1 MNKVLIVI
9 GFVILIIIILNL
21 INQYNR
27 YLTIKRVKN
36 SWGKIPQ
43 ASLVFDD
50 EDSLEKAYQLYINYH
65 PHDSQVDDLTWYD
78 LDLFSVF
85 QQLNGTYSS
94 IGSEALYQRM
104 RAYNFSAKDNQRLEE
119 QIQFLDTHPLI
130 REKLQIQFAFLG
142 KKDQNF
148 VEYYLNET
156 KSQRIDHLPLYIF
169 LGALPII
176 GLFLN
181 LFFISSWTI
190 VFLLG
195 SILFNGIYYQIKK
208 QQLQT
213 ELSCMSYFVQA
224 ISTAKKIARLTT
236 PYQKEL
242 KEYLSKLNVITKFGV
257 SFRIKSNSEAEVIF
271 EYLAMIVM
279 LPFIA
284 YNLVLAKL
292 AQYSK
297 EADQLWRLLGE
308 LEVAAAVLNFRY
320 AMPQTCQPTFSEAI
334 QVSGTA
340 VYHPLLTTPVSNEV
354 AWNQNTLVSGSN
366 ASGKSTYVKSVAI
379 SCVLSATV
387 HTALAA
393 EFILPHAHVLTSMAS
408 EDNIFE
414 GDSYFIAEIKSVK
427 RVLQL
432 VQTQAPCLCFIDEIL
447 KGTNTVERIAA
458 SSSIIQW
465 LNKYPSLA
473 FVATHDIELTEI
485 LKKNCNNVHFSEQ
498 VDQENGISFD
508 YKLKQGPSQSSNAIK
523 LLSVLDYPKEIVQQ
537 AEASAK
543 EFNEKRSWEPLT

>member
-224 ISTAKKIARLTT
+224 ISTAKKIARLNDSV
-236 PYQKEL
+236 
-242 KEYLSKLNVITKFGV
+242 SKRT
-257 SFRIKSNSEAEVIF
+257 
-271 EYLAMIVM
+271 
-279 LPFIA
+279 
-284 YNLVLAKL
+284 
-292 AQYSK
+292 
-297 EADQLWRLLGE
+297 
-308 LEVAAAVLNFRY
+308 
-320 AMPQTCQPTFSEAI
+320 
-334 QVSGTA
+334 
-340 VYHPLLTTPVSNEV
+340 
-354 AWNQNTLVSGSN
+354 
-366 ASGKSTYVKSVAI
+366 
-379 SCVLSATV
+379 
-387 HTALAA
+387 
-393 EFILPHAHVLTSMAS
+393 
-408 EDNIFE
+408 
-414 GDSYFIAEIKSVK
+414 
-427 RVLQL
+427 
-432 VQTQAPCLCFIDEIL
+432 
-447 KGTNTVERIAA
+447 
-458 SSSIIQW
+458 
-465 LNKYPSLA
+465 
-473 FVATHDIELTEI
+473 
-485 LKKNCNNVHFSEQ
+485 
-498 VDQENGISFD
+498 
-508 YKLKQGPSQSSNAIK
+508 
-523 LLSVLDYPKEIVQQ
+523 
-537 AEASAK
+537 
-543 EFNEKRSWEPLT
+543 